1 MEDNTGKRLGRPR
14 KVLRLPEGVAE
25 GEDASNLDTGNGQT
39 SGTGPSPQADAVRS
53 FATWLEFVSV
63 VVHAQ
68 KHYKNRLRTV
78 WHPEPLHDLIHTDGA
93 NVRVEKGT
101 VKAQLNT
108 AQFVDL

>member
-1 MEDNTGKRLGRPR
+1 MEDNTGKGRGRPR
-14 KVLRLPEGVAE
+14 KVLRLSEAIDE
-25 GEDASNLDTGNGQT
+25 GEDASCLNTRDGKV

>member
-14 KVLRLPEGVAE
+14 KVLRLPEGIAE
-25 GEDASNLDTGNGQT
+25 GESASCIDNGDGET
-39 SGTGPSPQADAVRS
+39 SGTGSGAQAVVARS
-53 FATWLEFVSV
+53 FQTWLEFVNV

-93 NVRVEKGT
+93 NVRVEKGS